1 MFERFTDRARQVVV
15 EAQAEARQLRHNYIG
30 SEHILLGLLNVEEG
44 VAGRILLPLGVT
56 VEDVRADV
64 VRVVGEGPAVT
75 TGQIPFTP
83 DGKKLLELALR
94 EAQAVGDQHIGTEHL
109 LLAVL
114 SVEKGVVPKI
124 LEQRG
129 LAPETIRGKV
139 TEALAGP
146 RDPPF
151 PPAPRKPLPPM
162 PPELAAEIEQVREEK
177 KSAIDAHDFER
188 AAMLRDEERRLI
200 AVARGGPFNPSH
212 SGAPILGAPTFE
224 RFTERARQVV
234 VLAQDEARG
243 LKHNYVGTEHILL
256 GLLRES
262 EGLAARVLESFHMT
276 IEEVRA
282 QVARIVGHADE
293 VTTGHIPFTPR
304 ASKVL
309 EHALREALS
318 LGHNYIGTEHI
329 LLGLVREN
337 EGVAA
342 RILLDFDADAEK
354 IRNEIIRML
363 SGPGRRAARAGTT
376 YLEVGEMPRGVAD
389 YAPQGQV
396 GRVSLRSAL
405 LFGWLVFGI
414 AAGIGLL
421 VGWLIWG

>member
-1 MFERFTDRARQVVV
+1 VFERFTDRARQVVV

-146 RDPPF
+146 RDPRF
-151 PPAPRKPLPPM
+151 
-162 PPELAAEIEQVREEK
+162 
-177 KSAIDAHDFER
+177 
-188 AAMLRDEERRLI
+188 RRL
-200 AVARGGPFNPSH
+200 
-212 SGAPILGAPTFE
+212 
-224 RFTERARQVV
+224 
-234 VLAQDEARG
+234 
-243 LKHNYVGTEHILL
+243 
-256 GLLRES
+256 
-262 EGLAARVLESFHMT
+262 
-276 IEEVRA
+276 
-282 QVARIVGHADE
+282 
-293 VTTGHIPFTPR
+293 R
-304 ASKVL
+304 AS
-309 EHALREALS
+309 R
-318 LGHNYIGTEHI
+318 
-329 LLGLVREN
+329 
-337 EGVAA
+337 
-342 RILLDFDADAEK
+342 F
-354 IRNEIIRML
+354 
-363 SGPGRRAARAGTT
+363 RRCR
-376 YLEVGEMPRGVAD
+376 P
-389 YAPQGQV
+389 
-396 GRVSLRSAL
+396 S
-405 LFGWLVFGI
+405 
-414 AAGIGLL
+414 
-421 VGWLIWG
+421 